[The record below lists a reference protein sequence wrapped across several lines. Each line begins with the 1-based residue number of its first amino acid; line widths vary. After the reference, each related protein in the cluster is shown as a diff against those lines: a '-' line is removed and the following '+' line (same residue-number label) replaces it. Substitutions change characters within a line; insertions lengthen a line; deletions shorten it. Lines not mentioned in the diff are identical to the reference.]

1 MKLLKTYWLG
11 LTLLCLSLFSAMAFW
26 LGDSTVADDG
36 RLLESFAFIPLA
48 WLFLAGGLVSLIC
61 AFLWG
66 KKHK

>member
-1 MKLLKTYWLG
+1 
-11 LTLLCLSLFSAMAFW
+11 MAFW

-66 KKHK
+66 KKHKQSSIS